1 MISLRT
7 RTTFLLLL
15 TFLSLTILP
24 GCWSTHELNDEFIL
38 LAESVDKEGD
48 QIIIT
53 TLLIAHEQSINGGQ
67 GSDSQSSSQTQSPVF
82 ILTGQGKSI
91 AEAVEDY
98 HSKADRYIYGGH
110 LEVFFFSEEIAKEGI
125 MPYLDLYSRHHWGV
139 DSAWLVITHGP
150 ARDML
155 TLQNPMMQYI
165 TIDLEQ
171 RVKRKE
177 LYISN
182 LGDFLSNYHSDSG
195 MQVLTSSTVEAPKL
209 PKGYEMEDLMV
220 SNNALF
226 RKDRLVDYLS
236 PEEGKFYNYCIQ
248 GFPYTAFTIKK
259 SPFSPQGKLSL
270 QLRGNPPKIEATPAE
285 EGLVLSIKV
294 DLSFELYED
303 NSYVKQDDRYV
314 KALEESVNENLGEQ
328 FRQLILHT
336 QQEKLDVFNVA
347 DRLHATHS
355 EVWQEV
361 KDDWPEIYSQLP
373 INIEVDARYRN
384 SSTMTT
390 GPGSKE

>member
-1 MISLRT
+1 MPFPRT
-7 RTTFLLLL
+7 RTAFLLLL

-38 LAESVDKEGD
+38 LAESVDKVGD
-48 QIIIT
+48 QIVIT
-53 TLLIAHEQSINGGQ
+53 TLLIAHQQSNNGQ
-67 GSDSQSSSQTQSPVF
+67 GSNSQSPSQTQSPF
-82 ILTGQGKSI
+82 FLLTGQGKSV

-110 LEVFFFSEEIAKEGI
+110 LEVFFVSEEIAKEGI

-155 TLQNPMMQYI
+155 TLENPMMQYI

-195 MQVLTSSTVEAPKL
+195 MQVLTSSSVEAPKL
-209 PKGYEMEDLMV
+209 PKGHEMDDLILG
-220 SNNALF
+220 NTALF
-226 RKDRLVDYLS
+226 RKDRLVAYLS

-248 GFPYTAFTIKK
+248 GFPYSVFTIKK
-259 SPFSPQGKLSL
+259 SPFSPQGKLSVH
-270 QLRGNPPKIEATPAE
+270 LRGNPPQIEATPTE
-285 EGLVLSIKV
+285 EGLVLSLKG

-303 NSYVKQDDRYV
+303 NSYVTQDDHYV
-314 KALEESVNENLGEQ
+314 KALEESVNENLGDQ
-328 FRQLILHT
+328 FRQLIEHA
-336 QQEKLDVFNVA
+336 QQEQVDAFNIA
-347 DRLHATHS
+347 DRLHAMHP

-361 KDDWPEIYSQLP
+361 KDDWPEVYSKLP